1 MTSLPATSPPDDG
14 SSDVLRNLLVGLLA
28 WQQRLIS
35 REQLLAGLE
44 QWMQAKRPALEE
56 IFVSKQWL
64 SAEQRDLLRGLLA
77 EHLRQH
83 DQSITQS
90 LQALSSIGSLTQE
103 LRKLLPS
110 ELMES
115 IGLKADLPGPSD
127 PQATLDLPKDA
138 SGGGKGAVGGSR
150 LRYRIVRSHARGG
163 LGEVFIAFDSELNR
177 EVAVKEIQKRFAD
190 HDDSRSRFRLEAEI
204 TGKLEHP
211 GIVPVYG
218 LGQYQDGRPYYA
230 MRFIRGDSLQQAIE
244 LFHQRFASGK
254 QAQDTA
260 AEESLELRKL
270 LRRFIDVCNAME
282 YAHSR
287 GVLHRDLKPG
297 NIILGKYGETL
308 VVDWG
313 LAKVKGQVEG
323 SSASSDLIRLS
334 DDSGSSPTMV
344 GVAVGTPA
352 FMSPEQAVGAVDQ
365 LGPAT
370 DIYSLG
376 ATLYHLLAGRPPFK
390 EKTVAETIAKVK
402 EGSFESPRKYRP
414 EIPKGLEAICL
425 KAMALRP
432 EGRYASPM
440 DLSEDIERW
449 LGDEPIQAQQE
460 SLAEKG
466 ARLIRKNRAW
476 ALSGVAALF
485 VVAVVASIA
494 AIWVD
499 GARRTAVGAQLEE
512 SIQRGKAVAA
522 EKLEREQRK
531 KADEAAAEEAIQRKL
546 ADERTAEVQRSNYI
560 ANIRLANAAWQA
572 GDVRAMEEALEECVP
587 QPGSKD
593 LRGWEWNYFQQLPRA
608 SVMTYKAKHLTG
620 FAVSISYDG
629 RRLAVG
635 TQLGAE
641 ILDTVSGK
649 VVKTLVSHET
659 NGFSKVAISPDGFKV
674 ATQMSRGPLRI
685 WDIDSGKLIRE
696 IDLESQ
702 QVSQMV
708 FGPDN
713 QTLAVGGFDHVINVW
728 DTAPG
733 ERKWQ
738 LNGHEG
744 IIRGLA
750 FSGDGSKLASGDD
763 ANSAKVWDLV
773 EGRELHSFRS
783 SGPNFVAGTRATF
796 FGVCFSPDGKRLAT
810 GCSNRWIEVFD
821 ITSPRSITA
830 WTGHSDQIT
839 GLAYIPKRFG
849 DHLVTCSLDQMLCVW
864 SERDGTLQRTLRGHP
879 AGIYGLSASVDG
891 RRVGSCGLDK
901 TMKVW
906 DPATEVDAFEYP
918 ELPNIINA
926 MDVSANGER
935 VAAAGNGTYLAV
947 LNMDSRA
954 IERVLRPKHIWG
966 ILYNLQFSKDSSR
979 VLSQGTEHPP
989 SVWEVG
995 SGKLLRR
1002 IPEVDYLG
1010 GSALS
1015 PDGTLVSAQ
1024 TVKGAAIFQV
1034 ADGTLAKPLEEKGF
1048 IARMKF
1054 SPDGQTLVGILEEG
1068 VGFWEVATGK
1078 CKKVVPHPDKDFTT
1092 LAVHFETGRMACAY
1106 ASGMIYL
1113 LGIDSGD
1120 VLASSSAHLKTIM
1133 SLSFSPDGSRL
1144 VSGSRD
1150 QLIRV
1155 WEVPSGQLL
1164 CTLRGH
1170 KADVTQVQFAPDGNQ
1185 IVSVG
1190 WDHTMRF
1197 WNGEKEETKDA
1208 RQAEEVGCLA
1218 IRFWQGRVKTVDELS
1233 GMIERDPLLSEGSR
1247 AFAMRMIRE
1256 RQSQTIIWDP
1266 DAR

>member
-14 SSDVLRNLLVGLLA
+14 SHDVLRNLLVGLLA

-35 REQLLAGLE
+35 REQLLQGLE
-44 QWMQAKRPALEE
+44 QWMTSKRPALEE
-56 IFVSKQWL
+56 IFVQKKWL
-64 SAEQRDLLRGLLA
+64 SAEQRDLLLGLFQ
-77 EHLRQH
+77 EHLQQH
-83 DQSITQS
+83 GDSVLQS
-90 LQALSSIGSLTQE
+90 LQGLSSVGSVLPELEKFLPKETLETIGVT
-103 LRKLLPS
+103 
-110 ELMES
+110 
-115 IGLKADLPGPSD
+115 ADFSAPSD
-127 PQATLDLPKDA
+127 PQATLDLPKQGA
-138 SGGGKGAVGGSR
+138 GGDRSAVGGSR

-244 LFHQRFASGK
+244 LFHQRFPTGK
-254 QAQDTA
+254 QTPGSAT
-260 AEESLELRKL
+260 EESLELRKL

-313 LAKVKGQVEG
+313 LAKVTGQAEG
-323 SSASSDLIRLS
+323 TPASGELLRLS

-352 FMSPEQAVGAVDQ
+352 FMSPEQAEGAVDR

-376 ATLYHLLAGRPPFK
+376 ATLFHLLAGRPPFK
-390 EKTVAETIAKVK
+390 EKSVAETIAKVR
-402 EGSFESPRKYRP
+402 EGSFESPRKHRP
-414 EIPKGLEAICL
+414 EIPKGLEAICK

-432 EGRYASPM
+432 EDRYASPM
-440 DLSEDIERW
+440 DLSEDLERW

-476 ALSGVAALF
+476 ALSGVVALL
-485 VVAVVASIA
+485 VIAVVASVA
-494 AIWVD
+494 AFWVD
-499 GARRTAVGAQLEE
+499 GARRTAVSAQLEE
-512 SIQRGKAVAA
+512 SKQRSNAQTAEGKERKQRELAVKAA
-522 EKLEREQRK
+522 Q
-531 KADEAAAEEAIQRKL
+531 EEAIQRKL
-546 ADERTAEVQRSNYI
+546 ADQRTAEVQRSNYI

-572 GDVRAMEEALEECVP
+572 GDVRAMEEALQQCVP
-587 QPGSKD
+587 QAGSQD

-608 SVMTYKAKHLTG
+608 SLMTYRAKHLTG
-620 FAVSISYDG
+620 FAVSVSYDG

-641 ILDTVSGK
+641 ILDTVTGK
-649 VVKTLVSHET
+649 VIKTLVTHEA
-659 NGFSKVAISPDGFKV
+659 NEFSKVAISPDGFKV
-674 ATQMSRGPLRI
+674 ATQVSREPLRI
-685 WDIDSGKLIRE
+685 WDIESGKLIRE
-696 IDLESQ
+696 IELEGQ
-702 QVSQMV
+702 QISQMV

-738 LNGHEG
+738 LQGHEG

-750 FSGDGSKLASGDD
+750 FSADGAKLASGDD

-783 SGPNFVAGTRATF
+783 SGPNLVAGTRATF

-839 GLAYIPKRFG
+839 GLAYIPRKFG
-849 DHLVTCSLDQMLCVW
+849 DHLVTCGLDQMLCIW
-864 SERDGTLQRTLRGHP
+864 SERDGTLQRTLRGHS
-879 AGIYGLSASVDG
+879 AGIYGLSASIDG
-891 RRVGSCGLDK
+891 RRIGTCGLDK

-906 DPATEVDAFEYP
+906 DSATEVDAFEYP

-935 VAAAGNGTYLAV
+935 AAASGNGSYLAIFDLAARAPQWV
-947 LNMDSRA
+947 L
-954 IERVLRPKHIWG
+954 VPKRTWG
-966 ILYNLQFSKDSSR
+966 IMYQLNFSKEGKRIMSLGSD
-979 VLSQGTEHPP
+979 HPP
-989 SVWEVG
+989 TVWEVET
-995 SGKLLRR
+995 GKMLRR
-1002 IPEVDYLG
+1002 FAEADRLG

-1015 PDGTLVSAQ
+1015 PDGDLVGVQ
-1024 TVKGAAIFQV
+1024 KGKEAVIYQV
-1034 ADGTLAKPLEEKGF
+1034 ADGAIARTLEDKGF

-1054 SPDGQTLVGILEEG
+1054 SPDGKTLVGALEEG

-1078 CKKVVPHPDKDFTT
+1078 CTKVIPHPEKDFTT

-1113 LGIDSGD
+1113 LSLETGD

-1133 SLSFSPDGSRL
+1133 SLSFSPDGNRL

-1170 KADVTQVQFAPDGNQ
+1170 KADVTQVQFTPDGKQ
-1185 IVSVG
+1185 ILSVG

-1197 WNGEKEETKDA
+1197 WNGGAESEQLS
-1208 RQAEEVGCLA
+1208 RQAEEVACTA
-1218 IRFWQGRVKTVDELS
+1218 IRFWQTRMKTAEELP
-1233 GMIERDPLLSEGSR
+1233 GMIERDPLLSDESR
-1247 AFAMRMIRE
+1247 AFAMRMVRE
-1256 RQSQTIIWDP
+1256 HLSRTIVGDVE
-1266 DAR
+1266 AR